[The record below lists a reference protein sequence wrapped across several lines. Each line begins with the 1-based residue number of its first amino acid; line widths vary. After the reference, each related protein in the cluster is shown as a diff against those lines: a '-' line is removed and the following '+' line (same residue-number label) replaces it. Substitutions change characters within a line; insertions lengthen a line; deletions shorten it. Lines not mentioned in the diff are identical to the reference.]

1 MFVPRPLAPVIRSID
16 SSEIPSAFNLSL
28 KQLMLGVI
36 YFFAQSKDAFPC
48 FVPIKGLEILVV
60 VILLVLCVGK
70 VADTMVVFATLG

>member
-1 MFVPRPLAPVIRSID
+1 MFVPRPLAPVIRSAD
-16 SSEIPSAFNLSL
+16 FSEISSAFNLSL
-28 KQLMLGVI
+28 KLLMLGVI